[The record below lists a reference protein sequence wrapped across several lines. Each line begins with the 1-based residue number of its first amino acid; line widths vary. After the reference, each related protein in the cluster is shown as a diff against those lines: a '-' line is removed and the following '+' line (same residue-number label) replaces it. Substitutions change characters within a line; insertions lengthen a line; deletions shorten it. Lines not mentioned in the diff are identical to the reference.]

1 MPLKNGRIISLNH
14 GKSCIVSQPAVKPD
28 RGDAVR
34 SVLPVENDKEG
45 KFEWKRIIGVG
56 WELND
61 EFPDAL

>member
-1 MPLKNGRIISLNH
+1 MRLKNGRIISLNH

-45 KFEWKRIIGVG
+45 NSNGKKLLE
-56 WELND
+56 
-61 EFPDAL
+61 